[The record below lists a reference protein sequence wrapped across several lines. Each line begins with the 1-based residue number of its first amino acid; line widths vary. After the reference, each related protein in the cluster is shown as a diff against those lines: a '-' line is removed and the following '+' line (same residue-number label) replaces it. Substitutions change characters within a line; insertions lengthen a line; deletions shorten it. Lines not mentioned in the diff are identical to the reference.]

1 MPSSSHPSPR
11 RRLRPGP
18 RLLAAWLSAS
28 CLIAMA
34 AGDAPS
40 TYIPAPEVRSD
51 MAQVVFF
58 RRAGPPEAGPAHVYI
73 DGAFH
78 TALQPRDFVRL
89 CLPAAAQG

>member
-18 RLLAAWLSAS
+18 RLLAACLSAS
-28 CLIAMA
+28 CLIASA
-34 AGDAPS
+34 AGEAPPPYS
-40 TYIPAPEVRSD
+40 PVPEVSGD